1 LEEEEEAARGRATRV
16 RKGRT
21 PLNRGRRDS
30 CLLLNISV
38 GMERDRITGRR
49 MAILVPLP
57 LNLTL
62 TLTNSG
68 FIDAL
73 GSRHPM
79 VTFTSFCRNI
89 SFSF

>member
-1 LEEEEEAARGRATRV
+1 
-16 RKGRT
+16 
-21 PLNRGRRDS
+21 
-30 CLLLNISV
+30 
-38 GMERDRITGRR
+38 